1 MQNTIFPDY
10 LTFPHPTFLGRRS
23 LYDGGFNVNSTSK
36 AAWKAILASL
46 RKQKL
51 PEGSAQ
57 ADGTPL
63 TRFARAFGSNDGTKT
78 PWSSYREL
86 TDSEIDDLAAAV
98 VNEVRKR
105 GPFMSLSDFIN
116 RRLVNS
122 DSFGLKGALQAAI
135 DATNINGEP
144 FGFNG
149 VITITNGGGVFEA
162 PKGVALS
169 SPYLPIKANDRFPSI
184 RSMSKTKKDSEV
196 TAALGAPGIVTQMD
210 VLNSIGPNL
219 TARSDTFVIRA
230 YGEAFDNNGQ
240 SIGKAWVEVVAQ
252 RSTDYIALANEEPNI
267 RAQFYRNNDGSSNSD
282 YETKPTTDRYKR
294 NTSSNVTKNQLI
306 NLNRILGRRFNTI
319 SLRWLNPQEI

>member
-1 MQNTIFPDY
+1 MQNTVFPDY

-51 PEGSAQ
+51 PEGSSQ

-63 TRFARAFGSNDGTKT
+63 TRFARAFSDNDGKNK

-86 TDSEIDDLAAAV
+86 TDDEVDELATAV

-122 DSFGLKGALQAAI
+122 DNFGLKGALQAAI
-135 DATNINGEP
+135 DATTINDSA
-144 FGFNG
+144 
-149 VITITNGGGVFEA
+149 ITNGGGTFA
-162 PKGVALS
+162 ASKGVALS
-169 SPYLPIKANDRFPSI
+169 SPYLPIQANDRFPSI
-184 RSMSKTKKDSEV
+184 RSMSKTNDETKV

-252 RSTDYIALANEEPNI
+252 RSTDFIALANEEPNI
-267 RAQFYRNNDGSSNSD
+267 RSQFYRNNDGTANSD
-282 YETKPTTDRYKR
+282 YQTKPTTDRYKR
-294 NTSSNVTKNQLI
+294 NTSTNVTKNQLI
-306 NLNRILGRRFNTI
+306 NLNRILGRRFNTV